1 MNIKRALISVSD
13 KRGIV
18 EFTRELRKRDV
29 EIISTDGT
37 ANFLENEGI
46 KVTKV
51 SELTGYPEILEG
63 RVKTLHPKI
72 FGAILAKYG
81 NRKHMKEL
89 QENDIKFIDLVV
101 VNLSPFEEIAKN
113 TRNEEK
119 LIEYIDIG
127 GVALLRAAAKN
138 YRDVVVLTDPDDY
151 EKVIKSLDECG
162 DVTLHM
168 RRIFALKA
176 FYRTMKY
183 DAEIHSVLSE
193 LFASKEFEE

>member
-89 QENDIKFIDLVV
+89 QENDIKFIDLLV